1 MFKISKSGLWIS
13 FLQKQTKQKN
23 NNQPFKFIIFS
34 SLNNVKCEEQWRQWY
49 QLFFLIPPSLPFF
62 VCCTHL
68 FFFFS
73 CFSPTT
79 CSSLLMVEGCYSGLL
94 MVHFIFLLQSISN
107 TKNHSE
113 VFSAVQILVRNA
125 CGGGNT
131 IAGLT
136 WTEHIIN
143 IYVLNNSWLCTFSM
157 NLFLFNS
164 LKMSSLQMQNGWN
177 FN

>member
-1 MFKISKSGLWIS
+1 MKNSEGSDIS
-13 FLQKQTKQKN
+13 FS
-23 NNQPFKFIIFS
+23 FS
-34 SLNNVKCEEQWRQWY
+34 YLLHYHSLCAVHT
-49 QLFFLIPPSLPFF
+49 F
-62 VCCTHL
+62 

-107 TKNHSE
+107 TENHSE
-113 VFSAVQILVRNA
+113 VFSALQILVRNA

-143 IYVLNNSWLCTFSM
+143 IYVLNNS
-157 NLFLFNS
+157 
-164 LKMSSLQMQNGWN
+164 
-177 FN
+177 